1 MDVLDY
7 IYINGEN
14 VPRNIPP
21 EKEVKTDREGYYKT
35 PTGAVI
41 CRDNEALNAY
51 KQKKIKNAQ
60 LNNMKKDIDDL
71 KNDMKEIKELLR
83 GLVK

>member
-7 IYINGEN
+7 LYINGERK
-14 VPRNIPP
+14 VKPLP
-21 EKEVKTDREGYYKT
+21 KTDAKTDVHGYYKT

-41 CRDNEALNAY
+41 SKDEESLLAY
-51 KQKKIKNAQ
+51 KKNKAKNIQ
-60 LNNMKKDIDDL
+60 LNTMKNDIDQL
-71 KNDMKEIKELLR
+71 KNDISEIKELLK

>member
-7 IYINGEN
+7 LYLNGERKTK
-14 VPRNIPP
+14 PLPQSDT
-21 EKEVKTDREGYYKT
+21 KTDVYGYYKT

-41 CRDNEALNAY
+41 SKDHESLSAY
-51 KQKKIKNAQ
+51 KQKKAKSIQ
-60 LNNMKKDIDDL
+60 LNTMKEDIDQL
-71 KNDMKEIKELLR
+71 KNDISEIKEMLK

>member
-7 IYINGEN
+7 LYINGNKPASTLPTTEA
-14 VPRNIPP
+14 
-21 EKEVKTDREGYYKT
+21 KTDVHGFYKT

-41 CRDNEALNAY
+41 SKDQEAYLAY
-51 KQKKIKNAQ
+51 KKQKLKNSQ
-60 LNNMKKDIDDL
+60 LNSMKNDIDQL
-71 KNDMKEIKELLR
+71 KSDISEIKELLK

>member
-7 IYINGEN
+7 LFPNGGKPQIN
-14 VPRNIPP
+14 VIPD
-21 EKEVKTDREGYYKT
+21 KETKTDVEGYYKT

-41 CRDNEALNAY
+41 CKDNDSLNAY
-51 KQKKIKNAQ
+51 KKQKVKNAQ
-60 LNNMKKDIDDL
+60 LNSMKNDIDQL
-71 KNDMKEIKELLR
+71 KNDISEIKELLR